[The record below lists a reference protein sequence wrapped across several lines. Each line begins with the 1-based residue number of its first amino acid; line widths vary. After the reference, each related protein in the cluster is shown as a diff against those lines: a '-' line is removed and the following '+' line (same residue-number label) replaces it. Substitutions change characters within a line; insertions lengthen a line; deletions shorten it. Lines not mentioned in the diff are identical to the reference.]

1 MQKGEDAMS
10 AVAQNYVYSVGKKIK
25 GKQEAVMSE
34 AQLKAAKVAADKFL
48 PKKK

>member
-1 MQKGEDAMS
+1 ML
-10 AVAQNYVYSVGKKIK
+10 AVIHNYVYLVGKKIN